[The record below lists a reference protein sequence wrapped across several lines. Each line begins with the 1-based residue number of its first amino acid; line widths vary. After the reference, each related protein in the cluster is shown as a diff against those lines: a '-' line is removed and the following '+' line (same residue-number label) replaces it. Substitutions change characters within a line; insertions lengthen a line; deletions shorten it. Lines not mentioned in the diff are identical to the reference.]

1 MGTVGMV
8 LGNLVIGTFTRP
20 DKIPE
25 SILPRCPTLLA
36 IGPGLA
42 PSEQKPDQNGGEK
55 HRAGTEQGSTMGAFS
70 SPLSLS

>member
-8 LGNLVIGTFTRP
+8 LGNLVMRTFMRP
-20 DKIPE
+20 EKIPE

-42 PSEQKPDQNGGEK
+42 PSEQRPDQNGGEK
-55 HRAGTEQGSTMGAFS
+55 H
-70 SPLSLS
+70 